1 MNILLI
7 EAPWPSYLADG
18 SQRSLPPLGIG
29 YLVSA
34 LEHAGHNCEV
44 ISPSIGDLPDFCDS
58 FSSKIEFSKYHSS
71 VLAV

>member
-34 LEHAGHNCEV
+34 LEHTLLFSRPIQNGPILNSLLLLEV
-44 ISPSIGDLPDFCDS
+44 TR
-58 FSSKIEFSKYHSS
+58 
-71 VLAV
+71 